1 MAHVR
6 ITKKG
11 GFAHYWTPAGA
22 HTHYPENWEG
32 VVKREVVDAVLKA
45 KAGVD
50 TDAEK
55 NARDAAK
62 TVKAD

>member
-1 MAHVR
+1 MSHVR

-11 GFAHYWTPAGA
+11 GYNHYWTPAGA
-22 HTHYPENWEG
+22 HTHYPEGFEG
-32 VVKREVVDAVLKA
+32 VVKREVLEGAIKA

-55 NARDAAK
+55 NTRDAAK